1 MNLYIFRILK
11 IMISGRYIKNFFN
24 FFIKGDVDTNDSN
37 VNDDDFIKVLY
48 MISQNIS
55 LKIIIVHP
63 SLLWDF

>member
-1 MNLYIFRILK
+1 
-11 IMISGRYIKNFFN
+11 MISGGYIKNYFN

-63 SLLWDF
+63 SLL